1 MNSIEE
7 LEGESTS
14 IGRIDIQDLNTNPDL
29 IKEKLNEKIQSIL
42 DKYGYS
48 LSISE
53 FRWVNGEVQA
63 NIELVKN
70 TVDDS

>member
-29 IKEKLNEKIQSIL
+29 IKDKLNEKIQSIL
-42 DKYGYS
+42 DKYGYT
-48 LSISE
+48 LGISE

-63 NIELVKN
+63 NIDLVEKPK
-70 TVDDS
+70 